1 MLSRSQRTTGTLP
14 SSPGAAVGE
23 RDRARKEFVDATRAK
38 VLSAAQRH
46 VEERRKKEENSITP
60 GQAPTPAPPP
70 PPASGQSTGGRTP
83 GGKKK
88 VGEDGGGGGKASK
101 DNKSQA
107 PGTTGPSSSSDAAAS
122 RPMSA
127 VAGAVL
133 AGMQVGGGGAAQVLA
148 NASLGQV
155 MEAIDD
161 LTRRRRAL
169 VQAGFED
176 EANEVATATVR
187 LREMADAKKREN
199 EQKMF
204 KQKLWA
210 LQLSQ
215 KHDGHRLQ
223 KELDAKKSAAD
234 GRWKEEVEAM
244 KARQAAEY
252 QKNVE
257 IITKAAAL
265 EDVELPRRLVKYRYR
280 ASPQLQHLRETMAN
294 LRATNGLKEMIDAVQ
309 AKAEAMEEAEVGQWR
324 ENFLRVALGSDSSS
338 YISQLLAS
346 QQVTW
351 DKTLDRMRKEQHAFE
366 SAQQQEQ
373 KALQVHGSKAA
384 AHHITAA
391 LPPLTTHP
399 SPSLPPYTT
408 LHRPNSASR
417 AGSYSSSVRRTRRRR
432 QRGRG
437 RRWPPL

>member
-1 MLSRSQRTTGTLP
+1 
-14 SSPGAAVGE
+14 
-23 RDRARKEFVDATRAK
+23 
-38 VLSAAQRH
+38 
-46 VEERRKKEENSITP
+46 
-60 GQAPTPAPPP
+60 
-70 PPASGQSTGGRTP
+70 
-83 GGKKK
+83 
-88 VGEDGGGGGKASK
+88 
-101 DNKSQA
+101 
-107 PGTTGPSSSSDAAAS
+107 
-122 RPMSA
+122 
-127 VAGAVL
+127 
-133 AGMQVGGGGAAQVLA
+133 
-148 NASLGQV
+148 
-155 MEAIDD
+155 
-161 LTRRRRAL
+161 
-169 VQAGFED
+169 
-176 EANEVATATVR
+176 
-187 LREMADAKKREN
+187 
-199 EQKMF
+199 
-204 KQKLWA
+204 
-210 LQLSQ
+210 
-215 KHDGHRLQ
+215 
-223 KELDAKKSAAD
+223 
-234 GRWKEEVEAM
+234 M